1 MFIAQKNGGILGL
14 YKVVNQPKVKYYS
27 KERFWSRLSKRT
39 SQSNV
44 RLNCQQI
51 KLAWQFRRVVNRSVR
66 TEIVY
71 GWLFTSVLDLFVV
84 LNAIQLYELC
94 TIKPKGGYYSHEV
107 LNSTYQVLTKF
118 HKVCTKSLF
127 CFRKKGSEKHSV
139 LVKRKLPKKTF
150 NLLPEQND
158 SKRCGIQT
166 DIYFE
171 KKMPMSKWRIELTW

>member
-1 MFIAQKNGGILGL
+1 MRSAMFIAQKNGGILGL
-14 YKVVNQPKVKYYS
+14 YKVVNCQPRLRLNIIP
-27 KERFWSRLSKRT
+27 RFWSRYSKRT
-39 SQSNV
+39 NRSNV
-44 RLNCQQI
+44 RLNYLQI
-51 KLAWQFRRVVNRSVR
+51 KLAWQCRRVVNRSVR

-94 TIKPKGGYYSHEV
+94 TIKLKGGYYSHEV

-139 LVKRKLPKKTF
+139 LVKRKLP
-150 NLLPEQND
+150 L
-158 SKRCGIQT
+158 
-166 DIYFE
+166 
-171 KKMPMSKWRIELTW
+171 